1 MNITT
6 VFPVIQGRWGFY
18 SCDRAT
24 FTKLRRLNSLVHR
37 ARVAEAAWSRWNRK
51 LPKNRFCKTTVYDAA
66 GRRAGRKLKLDA
78 EGQPIP
84 IPEPRRPIAR
94 ETIGFSEVADLIVFD
109 YRNARRPHAAPLE
122 VEPLKL
128 SAAQIDEQLARY
140 EQWGEE
146 RP

>member
-1 MNITT
+1 MKWT
-6 VFPVIQGRWGFY
+6 VPFAFQDMKGTVPF
-18 SCDRAT
+18 A
-24 FTKLRRLNSLVHR
+24 FF
-37 ARVAEAAWSRWNRK
+37 ARVAEAAWMRWNRK

-66 GRRAGRKLKLDA
+66 GRRAGRKLILDDG
-78 EGQPIP
+78 GQPIP

-94 ETIGFSEVADLIVFD
+94 QTIGFSEVADLIVFD
-109 YRNARRPHAAPLE
+109 YRNARRPHAAAVE

-146 RP
+146 RQ